1 MKTSIYTTLL
11 LIASIAYSCK
21 KPKDPKVVITVVDIN
36 EKTISGAQ
44 VRINSKTSAPGS
56 IVDTTMTTDFQGQ
69 INYTR
74 KFEAILEAKVTF
86 GALSGTEY
94 FQLKN
99 NETTEKTIIIK

>member
-1 MKTSIYTTLL
+1 MKTTLALISSLAIVISI
-11 LIASIAYSCK
+11 SCK
-21 KPKDPKVVITVVDIN
+21 KPKDPRAVITVVDVN

-44 VRINSKTSAPGS
+44 VRINSKSSAPTS

-74 KFEAILEAKVTF
+74 KFEAILEAQVTY
-86 GALSGTEY
+86 GTLKGTEY